1 MNEVNNSFFLWTE
14 KWCSSVSLWLIFINT
29 VYISIADLVAN
40 ETSDSSK
47 SVTNV
52 ITDMFTTK
60 LVKYKKFPD
69 NEKQEQ
75 WTL

>member
-1 MNEVNNSFFLWTE
+1 M
-14 KWCSSVSLWLIFINT
+14 
-29 VYISIADLVAN
+29 VAN

-52 ITDMFTTK
+52 ITDTFTTK

>member
-1 MNEVNNSFFLWTE
+1 MFCGLKSDVLLW
-14 KWCSSVSLWLIFINT
+14 VLWLIFINT

-52 ITDMFTTK
+52 ITDTFTTK